1 MDAHDQAAH
10 SSKVVTH
17 AISTQGTGDAYKSA
31 ADGSEGAHGF
41 AAEDSWAA
49 HKAAAGGADAT
60 TAPLSLSEDRLKA
73 ILREHG
79 LLPISDRRE
88 GSDREHV
95 SIHMTR
101 SVGGASS
108 VS

>member
-1 MDAHDQAAH
+1 MDARVQAAH
-10 SSKVVTH
+10 SSKAVTH
-17 AISTQGTGDAYKSA
+17 AMSTQGTGDAYKSA
-31 ADGSEGAHGF
+31 ANGSEGAHGF

-60 TAPLSLSEDRLKA
+60 AAPLSLSEDRLKA

-79 LLPISDRRE
+79 LVPISERGE

-95 SIHMTR
+95 KIHMTR
-101 SVGGASS
+101 TLGGASS